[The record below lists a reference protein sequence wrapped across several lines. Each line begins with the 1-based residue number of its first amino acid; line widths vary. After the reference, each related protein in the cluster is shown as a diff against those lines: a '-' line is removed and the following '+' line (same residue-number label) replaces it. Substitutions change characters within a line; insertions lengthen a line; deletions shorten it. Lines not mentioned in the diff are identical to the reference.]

1 MTDWT
6 WQHLGRVHLIWLAIA
21 FVVGLIVLEVRSRG
35 AMTTFLSQLM
45 QRRLTAQASLA
56 RTLTRLGLV
65 LACLVFGVLALMQP
79 TARGETATVTSG
91 EANADV
97 LFVLDVSR
105 SMLAVDASPTR
116 LARAKAEIDNL
127 VKQLDGDNVGLEVF
141 AGRAVEVC
149 ALTMDYA
156 YFSSVLQTVDTNSA
170 GRGGTK
176 VGAAIKAGVES
187 FPQGD
192 GAKLMVLIT
201 DGDDQ
206 DKYTQDA
213 AKAARDA
220 GVKVV
225 AIGIGS
231 EAGSTIDLKDPQ
243 TGAVTKLMHDGKPVI
258 SKLDAEALRKIALT
272 TEGAY
277 IPAGTAAVDLASI
290 MQSHV
295 KPLIAAAKA
304 NALRPSSDER
314 FVWPLLASLVCLLAA
329 LWVGAGAGSVPERES
344 ARTKMRTP

>member
-1 MTDWT
+1 VTDWS
-6 WQHLGRVHLIWLAIA
+6 WQHLGFVHLIWIAIA
-21 FVVGLIVLEVRSRG
+21 IVVGLVVLEVRARG
-35 AMTTFLSQLM
+35 AMTTFLSQIM
-45 QRRLTAQASLA
+45 QRRLTAQASFA

-65 LACLVFGVLALMQP
+65 LACLVFGVLAMMQP
-79 TARGETATVTSG
+79 TARGESANVTTSD
-91 EANADV
+91 ANADV

-141 AGRAVEVC
+141 AGRAVEMC

-156 YFSSVLQTVDTNSA
+156 YFSSVLATVETTSA

-176 VGAAIKAGVES
+176 IGQAIKAGIAS
-187 FPQGD
+187 FPPND

-206 DKYTQDA
+206 DTYTQEA

-220 GVKVV
+220 GVKIV

-243 TGAVTKLMHDGKPVI
+243 TGAVTQLMHDGKPVI
-258 SKLDAEALRKIALT
+258 SKLDADALRKIALT

-304 NALRPSSDER
+304 TALRPSTEER
-314 FVWPLLASLVCLLAA
+314 FVWPLLASLVCLLAS
-329 LWVGAGAGSVPERES
+329 LWVGAGAGDRRR
-344 ARTKMRTP
+344 A

>member
-1 MTDWT
+1 MTDWS
-6 WQHLGRVHLIWLAIA
+6 WQHLGRVHLIWVAIA
-21 FVVGLIVLEVRSRG
+21 IVVGLVVLEVRSRG

-45 QRRLTAQASLA
+45 QRRLAARASFA

-79 TARGETATVTSG
+79 TARGETASMSTT

-127 VKQLDGDNVGLEVF
+127 VKQLDGDNVGLVVF
-141 AGRAVEVC
+141 AGRAVEMC

-156 YFSSVLQTVDTNSA
+156 YFSSVLATVSTSSA

-176 VGAAIKAGVES
+176 IGAAIKDAVNS
-187 FPQGD
+187 FPPND

-220 GVKVV
+220 GVKIV

-231 EAGSTIDLKDPQ
+231 ETGSTIDLKDPE

-258 SKLDAEALRKIALT
+258 SKLDAETLRKVALT

-295 KPLIAAAKA
+295 KPLIAEAKA
-304 NALRPSSDER
+304 TALRPSADER
-314 FVWPLLASLVCLLAA
+314 FLWPLLASLLCLLAS
-329 LWVGAGAGSVPERES
+329 LWVGAGAGDKRVPERE
-344 ARTKMRTP
+344 ARGSR

>member
-1 MTDWT
+1 MTDWS
-6 WQHLGRVHLIWLAIA
+6 WQHLGLVHLIWVAIA
-21 FVVGLIVLEVRSRG
+21 IVVGLVVLEVRARG
-35 AMTTFLSQLM
+35 AMTTFLSQIM
-45 QRRLTAQASLA
+45 QRRLTAQASFA

-65 LACLVFGVLALMQP
+65 LACLVFGVLAMMQP
-79 TARGETATVTSG
+79 TARGESANVTTSD
-91 EANADV
+91 ANADV

-116 LARAKAEIDNL
+116 LARAKAEIDGL
-127 VKQLDGDNVGLEVF
+127 VKELKDDTVGLVVF

-149 ALTMDYA
+149 PLTPDHS
-156 YFSSVLQTVDTNSA
+156 YFSSALGDVDTRSA

-176 VGAAIKAGVES
+176 IGQAIKTATDS
-187 FPQGD
+187 FPPGD

-206 DKYTQDA
+206 DTYTQDA

-220 GVKVV
+220 GVKIV

-231 EAGSTIDLKDPQ
+231 EKGSTIDLKDPQ
-243 TGAVTKLMHDGKPVI
+243 TGAVSTLMYDGKPVI
-258 SKLDAEALRKIALT
+258 SKLDGDALSKLALT
-272 TEGAY
+272 TEGKY
-277 IPAGTAAVDLASI
+277 IPAGTSAVDLASI

-304 NALRPSSDER
+304 TALRLSIR
-314 FVWPLLASLVCLLAA
+314 RALRVAA
-329 LWVGAGAGSVPERES
+329 ARRHSCACSRRCGS
-344 ARTKMRTP
+344 ARVPAIGGAREES

>member
-1 MTDWT
+1 MTDWS
-6 WQHLGRVHLIWLAIA
+6 WQHLGFVHLIWIAIA
-21 FVVGLIVLEVRSRG
+21 IVVGLVVLEVRARG
-35 AMTTFLSQLM
+35 AMTTFLSQIM
-45 QRRLTAQASLA
+45 QRRLTAQASFA

-79 TARGETATVTSG
+79 TARGESATVTTSD
-91 EANADV
+91 ANADV

-141 AGRAVEVC
+141 AGRAVEMC

-156 YFSSVLQTVDTNSA
+156 YFSSVLATVETTGA

-176 VGAAIKAGVES
+176 IGQAIKAGIAS
-187 FPQGD
+187 FPPND

-206 DKYTQDA
+206 DTYTQEA

-220 GVKVV
+220 GVKIV

-231 EAGSTIDLKDPQ
+231 ETGSTIDLKDPQ
-243 TGAVTKLMHDGKPVI
+243 TGAVTQLMHDGKPVI

-304 NALRPSSDER
+304 TALRPSTEER
-314 FVWPLLASLVCLLAA
+314 FVWPLLASLVCLLAS
-329 LWVGAGAGSVPERES
+329 LWVGAGAGDRRRP
-344 ARTKMRTP
+344 

>member
-1 MTDWT
+1 VSDWT
-6 WQHLGRVHLIWLAIA
+6 WQHTERVHLIWLALA
-21 FVVGLIVLEVRSRG
+21 FVIGLVALEVRSRG
-35 AMTTFLSQLM
+35 AMTAFLSQLM
-45 QRRLTAQASLA
+45 QRRLAAQSSFA
-56 RTLTRLGLV
+56 RTLTRIGFA

-79 TARGETATVTSG
+79 TARGETATVTTSD
-91 EANADV
+91 ANADV

-127 VKQLDGDNVGLEVF
+127 VKQLEGDNVGLVVF
-141 AGRAVEVC
+141 AGRAVEMC

-156 YFSSVLQTVDTNSA
+156 YFSSVLATVDTTSA

-176 VGAAIKAGVES
+176 IGQAIKAGVQS
-187 FPQGD
+187 FPAND
-192 GAKLMVLIT
+192 GAKLIVLIT

-206 DKYTQDA
+206 DQYTQDA

-220 GVKVV
+220 GVKIV

-243 TGAVTKLMHDGKPVI
+243 TGAVSKLMHDGKPVI

-277 IPAGTAAVDLASI
+277 IPAGTSAVDLGAI

-295 KPLIAAAKA
+295 KPLIAEAKA
-304 NALRPSSDER
+304 SALRPATAER
-314 FVWPLLASLVCLLAA
+314 FVWPLLASLVCLLIA
-329 LWVGAGAGSVPERES
+329 LWIGAGAGTGRNS
-344 ARTKMRTP
+344 